1 MSVKSLEMAK
11 NIRKISVAM
20 VYKAH
25 ASHIGGALSM
35 ADILAVL
42 YSDVL
47 NYDVNNPDW
56 EKRDRCL
63 LSKGHACVSFY
74 AALALA
80 GFYPIS
86 ELNSYAQDGSSFLCH
101 TTHHVS
107 GIEISAGSLGH
118 GFSIACGIALG
129 AKIKKENFNTY
140 VILGDGE
147 MDEGSNWEA
156 FLFWSAS

>member
-56 EKRDRCL
+56 ENVIAVYFQ
-63 LSKGHACVSFY
+63 KGMLVYRSMQ
-74 AALALA
+74 
-80 GFYPIS
+80 P
-86 ELNSYAQDGSSFLCH
+86 
-101 TTHHVS
+101 
-107 GIEISAGSLGH
+107 
-118 GFSIACGIALG
+118 
-129 AKIKKENFNTY
+129 
-140 VILGDGE
+140 
-147 MDEGSNWEA
+147 
-156 FLFWSAS
+156 

>member
-1 MSVKSLEMAK
+1 MH
-11 NIRKISVAM
+11 RT
-20 VYKAH
+20 
-25 ASHIGGALSM
+25 
-35 ADILAVL
+35 VL
-42 YSDVL
+42 L
-47 NYDVNNPDW
+47 
-56 EKRDRCL
+56 
-63 LSKGHACVSFY
+63 
-74 AALALA
+74 
-80 GFYPIS
+80 
-86 ELNSYAQDGSSFLCH
+86 FLCH

-156 FLFWSAS
+156 FLLERIINYPICVPLLTIIRFKVLVILMMFYVLNR